1 VDYVTFGDWIF
12 FGLTAASLFV
22 YRRRERAASGGG
34 FRVPGYP
41 WVPVLFV
48 LAAGYVVVSA
58 IASNPR
64 NAGVGMV
71 LIGLG
76 VPVYWYWA
84 RQPRP

>member
-1 VDYVTFGDWIF
+1 
-12 FGLTAASLFV
+12 
-22 YRRRERAASGGG
+22 
-34 FRVPGYP
+34 
-41 WVPVLFV
+41 
-48 LAAGYVVVSA
+48 VVSA

-64 NAGVGMV
+64 NAAVGMV